1 MTEGNVLSGPLRSK
15 IQTPFLRP
23 RLVVRNRL
31 MERLD
36 RGLASGCRLTLIAA
50 PAGFGKTTLVAAWLA
65 QSERPVAWVSL
76 DETENDLLQFL
87 GYLIV
92 ALRQVN
98 AHFGEALEQV
108 IHSPQLPPVHD
119 LIMAFVNE
127 AASIEQEF
135 LVVLDDYHVI
145 TAQEVHDLVQF
156 LLDHPP
162 AGMHLIITSRTEP
175 SLALPRL
182 RARGQVNDVQ
192 QRDLRFSSEETQTF
206 FTQTMSLALPA
217 DAAQALETHTEGWAA
232 GLQLA
237 ALALRDTSEVN
248 TFIAQLSGRDSYI
261 TDYLLAEV
269 LQKQPAN
276 VREFLM
282 RTSILEGLNASL
294 CDAVTEGQNSQ
305 AMLEQLEAA
314 NLFIVPLDRK
324 REWYRYQKLFAE
336 AVQVELDKD
345 EKILLHAKAARWYET
360 QGLLRSA
367 MHHALEG
374 ARASNDFTEF
384 KRLMPTAAEEMW
396 QSGAVST
403 ARAWLNALPEAELRS
418 SGELSILQAWVM
430 ALSGEA
436 SQALVF
442 ADAAEQALQA
452 TGGLPSVH
460 GKLLAFRAFT
470 AVLYDNDANTARE
483 LASSAMRLLS
493 DKQAR
498 WRDVALWVMAEAQER
513 SVNISEAI
521 RTLREAQRLR
531 DPAQNQLFSSNLDLF
546 LASALFDNGQRLEAI
561 QVCKEAIARFTDLE
575 GRVSPLATS
584 MVSRLGLYL
593 CEENLLDQA
602 LQCVREGLE
611 LGGRLGIQG
620 QLPVAYSALAH
631 VLAARSEDQ
640 AALEALDEAYRL
652 ALKTALSDPQVHSA
666 MKANIHLKQGNLP
679 AARQWVEDA
688 ELSLEER
695 PNHLRIDV
703 QIVFARLLLAQ
714 GRSNE
719 AQGFLQNLEQFMLE
733 RGQVRR
739 RITVHLLQ
747 ALTGAQLGEV
757 QAARGFVAQAVQL
770 AAPQTYYRTFLD
782 EDERV
787 LSLVRDVRHLA
798 PGFVD
803 KLFAHAK
810 ISQPTQIIPEHPNVS
825 DSIPADMLESLS
837 DRELEVLKLVA
848 AGFGNKEIAGKL
860 EISPGTVKR
869 HVINVYGK
877 LGVHSRTQAIA
888 RARALKY
895 L

>member
-1 MTEGNVLSGPLRSK
+1 
-15 IQTPFLRP
+15 
-23 RLVVRNRL
+23 
-31 MERLD
+31 
-36 RGLASGCRLTLIAA
+36 
-50 PAGFGKTTLVAAWLA
+50 
-65 QSERPVAWVSL
+65 
-76 DETENDLLQFL
+76 
-87 GYLIV
+87 
-92 ALRQVN
+92 
-98 AHFGEALEQV
+98 
-108 IHSPQLPPVHD
+108 
-119 LIMAFVNE
+119 
-127 AASIEQEF
+127 
-135 LVVLDDYHVI
+135 
-145 TAQEVHDLVQF
+145 
-156 LLDHPP
+156 
-162 AGMHLIITSRTEP
+162 
-175 SLALPRL
+175 
-182 RARGQVNDVQ
+182 
-192 QRDLRFSSEETQTF
+192 
-206 FTQTMSLALPA
+206 
-217 DAAQALETHTEGWAA
+217 
-232 GLQLA
+232 
-237 ALALRDTSEVN
+237 
-248 TFIAQLSGRDSYI
+248 
-261 TDYLLAEV
+261 
-269 LQKQPAN
+269 
-276 VREFLM
+276 
-282 RTSILEGLNASL
+282 
-294 CDAVTEGQNSQ
+294 
-305 AMLEQLEAA
+305 
-314 NLFIVPLDRK
+314 
-324 REWYRYQKLFAE
+324 
-336 AVQVELDKD
+336 
-345 EKILLHAKAARWYET
+345 
-360 QGLLRSA
+360 
-367 MHHALEG
+367 
-374 ARASNDFTEF
+374 
-384 KRLMPTAAEEMW
+384 
-396 QSGAVST
+396 
-403 ARAWLNALPEAELRS
+403 
-418 SGELSILQAWVM
+418 
-430 ALSGEA
+430 
-436 SQALVF
+436 
-442 ADAAEQALQA
+442 
-452 TGGLPSVH
+452 
-460 GKLLAFRAFT
+460 
-470 AVLYDNDANTARE
+470 
-483 LASSAMRLLS
+483 
-493 DKQAR
+493 
-498 WRDVALWVMAEAQER
+498 
-513 SVNISEAI
+513 
-521 RTLREAQRLR
+521 
-531 DPAQNQLFSSNLDLF
+531 
-546 LASALFDNGQRLEAI
+546 
-561 QVCKEAIARFTDLE
+561 
-575 GRVSPLATS
+575 